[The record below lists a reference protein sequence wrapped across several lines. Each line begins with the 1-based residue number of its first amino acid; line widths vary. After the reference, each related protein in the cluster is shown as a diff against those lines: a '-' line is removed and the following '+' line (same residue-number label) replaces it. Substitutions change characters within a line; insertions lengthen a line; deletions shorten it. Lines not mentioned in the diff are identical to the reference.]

1 MENKINAMIEI
12 GSGSITTKTVLK
24 ITGMIERKEIGKLML
39 LLFFS
44 DMVKNPRSIVFSV
57 WLISTMTR

>member
-24 ITGMIERKEIGKLML
+24 ITGMIEKRDRQINAFIV
-39 LLFFS
+39 LF
-44 DMVKNPRSIVFSV
+44 
-57 WLISTMTR
+57 